1 MPYRVDILA
10 VDGALDSALAIS
22 LDVLSAANRIAQSLG
37 HPVPFRARVLA
48 PHKELLTGTKRRT
61 VVDATLP
68 RDSHCD
74 VLIVL
79 GMNVP
84 EAGELEHALARPDV
98 KAAIAFLH
106 RSKAKL
112 VAASC
117 SGTFLCAEAKL
128 LEGKSAA
135 TSWWLAPL
143 FRRRYPNI
151 RVSNEAMVVR
161 DGRLVTAGAAF
172 SHVDLMLWITRHL
185 AGPVVA
191 GWCTRYLV
199 VDERPSQAR
208 YVATDQL
215 AHESPEIARAEAY
228 IRRHLGK
235 PIRTAQVAK
244 ASGVSTRTLERHM
257 KATIGLSPI
266 AFIQRLRAEQAV
278 HLAQTTALSVSEIT
292 HQVGYANETSLRR
305 ILVRDFGCSLQGLRF
320 R

>member
-1 MPYRVDILA
+1 MAYHIDILA
-10 VDGALDSALAIS
+10 VDGVLDSALAIS
-22 LDVLSAANRIAQSLG
+22 LDVLAAANRIAQSLG
-37 HPVPFRARVLA
+37 HPAPFKTRVLA
-48 PHKELLTGTKRRT
+48 PHKALLTGTGRHT
-61 VVDATLP
+61 VADSSIP
-68 RDSHCD
+68 RSSNCD

-84 EAGELEHALARPDV
+84 EAGELERALARADV
-98 KAAIAFLH
+98 RAAIAFLC

-112 VAASC
+112 VTASC

-128 LEGKSAA
+128 LEGKAA
-135 TSWWLAPL
+135 TTSWWLAPL
-143 FRRRYPNI
+143 FRRRYPGV
-151 RVSNEAMVVR
+151 RVSNESMVVR

-185 AGPVVA
+185 AGPLVA
-191 GWCTRYLV
+191 SWCTRYLI

-215 AHESPEIARAEAY
+215 THESPEIARAEVY
-228 IRRHLGK
+228 IRRHLAK

-244 ASGVSTRTLERHM
+244 ASGVSPRTLERHM
-257 KATIGLSPI
+257 KATVGLAPT
-266 AFIQRLRAEQAV
+266 AFIQRLRAEQAI

-305 ILVRDFGCSLQGLRF
+305 ILVRDFGCSLQGLR
-320 R
+320 RQ